1 MSFGGVPS
9 GLPHRASLSGAPSV
23 SSGGLDGAANGK
35 KVPFPRS
42 NIEVNL
48 KNHFSSKIYTS
59 GSPLSGDVTITTK
72 RDVRFDS
79 IQILLVGSTQTKTDG
94 LNSLNLVTHTFLKL
108 VMPIPESTY
117 PVPRVLETGQTITIP
132 FNFVIPNHLTI
143 SACNHERLS
152 GQLQD
157 QHLLLPP
164 SLGGWDK
171 DDMSPIMARIDYS
184 IKARVLRQADVG
196 SKMVRIMEA
205 TQPIRVLPA
214 SAEDPPLNISAAD
227 KLYKMTKSKT
237 VRKNLMATRV
247 GQLTAEALQPS
258 AALLQSDGLGIASH
272 PSAQVSLT
280 FEPTSADM
288 APPRVTGVSG
298 KIISHTFYSSG
309 TIASFPNLG
318 TWSQPFDVE
327 RRGVYSASTP
337 LPSMKVSHT
346 PWAQRPFAAAVRRD
360 SGYSSDVDG
369 NCGQDGGFESDS
381 VESRSNREHQ
391 SRQQRRQS
399 ISASNGKKS
408 SKKAASTSPIY
419 HTTTLEIPFKLPSD
433 KKMFIPTFHS
443 CLASRVYTLQLSLDV
458 TIGSTRSNVT
468 LTMPLQVGIEYS
480 TPEQHGVSLPSFETA
495 VAEAEADA
503 HLQPRVIRVPEY
515 EFNREG
521 SALPGYGA
529 R

>member
-9 GLPHRASLSGAPSV
+9 GLSHRASLSGAPSV

-35 KVPFPRS
+35 KVPFPKS

-48 KNHFSSKIYTS
+48 KNHFGSKIYTS

-258 AALLQSDGLGIASH
+258 AALLQSNGLGIASH
-272 PSAQVSLT
+272 PLAQVSLT
-280 FEPTSADM
+280 FEPTSADV
-288 APPRVTGVSG
+288 ASPRVTGVSG

-369 NCGQDGGFESDS
+369 NCGQEGGFD
-381 VESRSNREHQ
+381 
-391 SRQQRRQS
+391 
-399 ISASNGKKS
+399 NGKKS
-408 SKKAASTSPIY
+408 SKAASTSPIY

-458 TIGSTRSNVT
+458 TIGSTRSNVS

-515 EFNREG
+515 EFNRDS
-521 SALPGYGA
+521 SALPGYGT